1 MPFNAALVIAGSN
14 IVGGMMGADAAENA
28 ANSSRAAGR
37 EANAANLEA
46 ARIAADTA
54 KFRPY
59 SVTSGFGRGFFDTE
73 KGTAGYEIDPRL
85 ASFRDLLYGQA
96 EQTMGAIGTP
106 EEQAQKYYQQQMGL
120 LAPGRTQEDIM
131 ARERGLQTGR
141 IGLGVSAGY
150 GGAGDVSGMLNPD
163 DFARMRAR
171 ELSNAQI
178 ANESTT
184 YGQNLI
190 DKLIARGT
198 GLFTAGAGVEQLGMS
213 PLTIGADIGN
223 KASVSQGQQAQ
234 ALLQGGRAGADA
246 MLAGSTA
253 GTQYNLAGDIGM
265 ARAVMNTG
273 NAFSGM
279 FTQKPQPIQPV
290 NNRTSS
296 YYSPSN
302 FMANYNSIGQPVNN
316 DTSSYY

>member
-1 MPFNAALVIAGSN
+1 MPFSAALVIGGSN
-14 IVGGMMGADAAENA
+14 LIGGMMGANAASDAA
-28 ANSSRAAGR
+28 SKSLQAGR

-46 ARIAADTA
+46 ARIAAETA
-54 KFRPY
+54 KFKPY
-59 SVTSGFGRGFFDTE
+59 SVTSGFGKGFFDTE
-73 KGTAGYEIDPRL
+73 KGTAGYTIDPRL
-85 ASFRDLLYGQA
+85 AAFRDTLYGQA
-96 EQTMGAIGTP
+96 EQTMGALGTP

-120 LAPGRTQEDIM
+120 LAPSRMQEDIA

-163 DFARMRAR
+163 EFARMRAR

-198 GLFTAGAGVEQLGMS
+198 GLFTAGTGVEQLGMS

-223 KASVSQGQQAQ
+223 KASVSQGQQAN
-234 ALLQGGRAGADA
+234 ALLSGGKAGADA
-246 MLAGSTA
+246 MLSGSNA
-253 GTQYNLAGDIGM
+253 ATQYTLAGDIGM
-265 ARAVMNTG
+265 ARGVMNTG
-273 NAFSGM
+273 NAFGGM
-279 FTQKPQPIQPV
+279 FTQPAQPV
-290 NNRTSS
+290 STT
-296 YYSPSN
+296 PSN
-302 FMANYNSIGQPVNN
+302 FSTSYWNFGAPSSTVANPYATAGR
-316 DTSSYY
+316 

>member
-1 MPFNAALVIAGSN
+1 MIPALIAGGATLL
-14 IVGGMMGADAAENA
+14 GGYLSAKATKDS
-28 ANSSRAAGR
+28 ANTSLQAGR

-46 ARIAADTA
+46 ARIAAEAA
-54 KFRPY
+54 KFKPY
-59 SVTSGFGRGFFDTE
+59 SITSGFGRGFFDTE

-85 ASFRDLLYGQA
+85 ASFRDTLYGQA
-96 EQTMGAIGTP
+96 EQTMGGIGTP
-106 EEQAQKYYQQQMGL
+106 EEVAQQYYQQQMGL
-120 LAPGRTQEDIM
+120 LAPQRTQEDIM
-131 ARERGLQTGR
+131 ARERSLQTGR

-213 PLTIGADIGN
+213 PMTMGADIGN
-223 KASVSQGQQAQ
+223 KASISQGQQAN
-234 ALLQGGRAGADA
+234 ALLQGG
-246 MLAGSTA
+246 MAGSWYVYTTTTTA
-253 GTQYNLAGDIGM
+253 SIHSLF
-265 ARAVMNTG
+265 RLLELWR
-273 NAFSGM
+273 F
-279 FTQKPQPIQPV
+279 FFRP
-290 NNRTSS
+290 
-296 YYSPSN
+296 
-302 FMANYNSIGQPVNN
+302 NS
-316 DTSSYY
+316 TK

>member
-1 MPFNAALVIAGSN
+1 MPWMMPAAIVGSN
-14 IVGGMMGADAAENA
+14 IIGGMMGADAAENA
-28 ANSSRAAGR
+28 AASSRAAGR

-46 ARIAADTA
+46 ARVAAEAA
-54 KFRPY
+54 KFKPY
-59 SVTSGFGRGFFDTE
+59 SITSGFGRGFFDTE

-85 ASFRDLLYGQA
+85 AAFRDTLYGQA
-96 EQTMGAIGTP
+96 EQTMGGIGTP
-106 EEQAQKYYQQQMGL
+106 EEQAQRYYQQQMGL
-120 LAPGRTQEDIM
+120 LAPQRMQEDIT
-131 ARERGLQTGR
+131 ARENALRTGR

-163 DFARMRAR
+163 EFARMRAR

-213 PLTIGADIGN
+213 PMTIGADIGN

-246 MLAGSTA
+246 MLAGSNA
-253 GTQYNLAGDIGM
+253 ATQYNLAGDIGM

-279 FTQKPQPIQPV
+279 FTQQPQQQLQPQMS
-290 NNRTSS
+290 SS
-296 YYSPSN
+296 YYSNP
-302 FMANYNSIGQPVNN
+302 
-316 DTSSYY
+316 SSYNPSPFGYRP

>member
-1 MPFNAALVIAGSN
+1 MPFTAALVIGGSN
-14 IVGGMMGADAAENA
+14 ILGGYMGNKAAGQAADA
-28 ANSSRAAGR
+28 SIIAGR

-46 ARIAADTA
+46 ARIAAEAA
-54 KFRPY
+54 KFKPY
-59 SVTSGFGRGFFDTE
+59 SITSGFGRGFFDTE

-85 ASFRDLLYGQA
+85 ASFRDTLYGQA
-96 EQTMGAIGTP
+96 EQTMGNIGTP
-106 EEQAQKYYQQQMGL
+106 EEQAQRYYQQQMGL
-120 LAPGRTQEDIM
+120 LAPGRTQEDII

-150 GGAGDVSGMLNPD
+150 GGAGDAMGMLNPD

-171 ELSNAQI
+171 ELANTQI

-213 PLTIGADIGN
+213 PMTMGADIGN

-246 MLAGSTA
+246 MLAGSDA
-253 GTQYNLAGDIGM
+253 ATQYNLAGDIGM
-265 ARAVMNTG
+265 ARGVMGAG
-273 NAFSGM
+273 NAFSGL
-279 FTQKPQPIQPV
+279 FTQPQQQTPSTPASYFSSNTKQPAMGG
-290 NNRTSS
+290 N
-296 YYSPSN
+296 YSFP
-302 FMANYNSIGQPVNN
+302 QRP
-316 DTSSYY
+316 

>member
-14 IVGGMMGADAAENA
+14 IVGGMMADKSAGRAADA
-28 ANSSRAAGR
+28 SVQAGR

-46 ARIAADTA
+46 ARIAAETA
-54 KFRPY
+54 KFKPY

-96 EQTMGAIGTP
+96 EQTMGGIGTP

-171 ELSNAQI
+171 ELANTQI

-184 YGQNLI
+184 YGQTLI

-213 PLTIGADIGN
+213 PMTMGADIGN
-223 KASVSQGQQAQ
+223 KASVSQGQQAT
-234 ALLQGGRAGADA
+234 ALLQGGKAGADA

-265 ARAVMNTG
+265 ARGVMGAG

-279 FTQKPQPIQPV
+279 FTQAPQQPQQPQ
-290 NNRTSS
+290 TSSS
-296 YYSPSN
+296 YYSNQNAFNPSP
-302 FMANYNSIGQPVNN
+302 YGR
-316 DTSSYY
+316 SY